1 MARPG
6 NKIIQS
12 KLVVLGDMG
21 TGKTSL
27 VLRFIK
33 GQFFDHQE
41 PTIGAAFF
49 TQILSLTEATVKFDI
64 WDTAGQERYHSLA
77 PMYYR
82 GAAAAIVVY
91 DISNTDTFVRAK
103 KWVQEVLRQGNRN
116 MVMALV
122 ANKSD
127 LEGKREVQNED
138 GEQFAQENG
147 MFFMQTSAKTAQ
159 NVNELF
165 YEIGERARHYLTI
178 AKPTA
183 YIIYNILFI
192 FSSFLCWQQRDWQK
206 QIR

>member
-178 AKPTA
+178 AKPTV